1 MADFVDKPADPEL
14 LKLLPDELEIEDKR
28 NTKDSRMKPVCYV
41 CHKLFYAKSTL
52 NKHIKL
58 EHEKQ
63 GRYDCDQC
71 EKSYSA
77 KISLRYHIMTKHLDG
92 AKINCDKCNKQFSDV
107 KTYICHRA
115 THKSI

>member
-1 MADFVDKPADPEL
+1 MKTIDHFRYQQYLADFVVKPEDPEL
-14 LKLLPDELEIEDKR
+14 LKLPPDEEE
-28 NTKDSRMKPVCYV
+28 
-41 CHKLFYAKSTL
+41 
-52 NKHIKL
+52 
-58 EHEKQ
+58 

-71 EKSYSA
+71 EKSFSA